1 MFTLKNGLCFID
13 GEFKRKNI
21 IIDGEKIVEISAA
34 EKGNIIDVSDCLLCG
49 SFIDLHTHAR
59 EPGYTN
65 KGTIKTESEA
75 AAHGGYTTC
84 FLMPNVKPVPCNREN
99 LELINNIIARD
110 SKIDLH
116 QIASI
121 TYDQSGK
128 GNKLSDMEKIKD
140 LCVGF
145 SDDGNGVVSSKTM
158 YEAMKI
164 ASKLDMPIIS
174 HSEDK
179 DLVCGGVVTTGEYGK
194 LHHLPMIDPLPE
206 ALEAERNCLLA
217 YKTGCRLH
225 ICHVSSLDTVRIVN
239 YYKNLGANITVE
251 VTPHQ
256 LTLCDMD
263 IKNSNYKMN
272 PPLSTPDVRDALVEA
287 LRNGKIDCISTDHAP
302 HTKEEKEAD
311 LLHAPFGIIGLET
324 AFPVLYTDLVKKGHL
339 ELKELL
345 ILLNKKPAQ
354 IMKLKENKLEV
365 GADANIVVVNLENE
379 YEITSDFFKSKAT
392 NSPYIGKKVY
402 GRIEKTYYK
411 GEAVYER

>member
-194 LHHLPMIDPLPE
+194 LHHLPMIDPLSE

-217 YKTGCRLH
+217 SKTGCRLH

-239 YYKNLGANITVE
+239 YYKSLGANITVE

-272 PPLSTPDVRDALVEA
+272 PPLSTPNVRDALVEA
-287 LRNGKIDCISTDHAP
+287 LRDGKIDCISTDHAP

>member
-1 MFTLKNGLCFID
+1 MSC
-13 GEFKRKNI
+13 
-21 IIDGEKIVEISAA
+21 
-34 EKGNIIDVSDCLLCG
+34 
-49 SFIDLHTHAR
+49 
-59 EPGYTN
+59 
-65 KGTIKTESEA
+65 IKS
-75 AAHGGYTTC
+75 
-84 FLMPNVKPVPCNREN
+84 
-99 LELINNIIARD
+99 
-110 SKIDLH
+110 
-116 QIASI
+116 
-121 TYDQSGK
+121 
-128 GNKLSDMEKIKD
+128 
-140 LCVGF
+140 
-145 SDDGNGVVSSKTM
+145 
-158 YEAMKI
+158 
-164 ASKLDMPIIS
+164 
-174 HSEDK
+174 
-179 DLVCGGVVTTGEYGK
+179 
-194 LHHLPMIDPLPE
+194 
-206 ALEAERNCLLA
+206 
-217 YKTGCRLH
+217 
-225 ICHVSSLDTVRIVN
+225 DTVRIVN

-379 YEITSDFFKSKAT
+379 YEITPDFFKSKAT

-402 GRIEKTYYK
+402 GRIEKHIIKEKLCMKDKKLVLKDGTVFEGISYAADKDFIGELVFNTSMVGYQEIATDPSYK
-411 GEAVYER
+411 GQIVVMTYPLIGNYGVNADDGESKKCHLVAMICHEYNDCPSNFRYTQTLSEMFWIRIVDFLEELIQDSLQE

>member
-194 LHHLPMIDPLPE
+194 LHHLPMIDPLSE
-206 ALEAERNCLLA
+206 ALEGERNCLLS

-263 IKNSNYKMN
+263 VKNSNYKMN

>member
-194 LHHLPMIDPLPE
+194 LHHLPMIDPLSE
-206 ALEAERNCLLA
+206 ALEGERNCLLA

-324 AFPVLYTDLVKKGHL
+324 AFPILYTDLVKKGHL

-411 GEAVYER
+411 GETVYER

>member
-194 LHHLPMIDPLPE
+194 LHHLPMIDPLSE
-206 ALEAERNCLLA
+206 ALEGERNCLLA

>member
-194 LHHLPMIDPLPE
+194 LHHLPMIDPLSE
-206 ALEAERNCLLA
+206 ALEAERNCLLS

>member
-34 EKGNIIDVSDCLLCG
+34 EKGNIIDASDCLLCG

-194 LHHLPMIDPLPE
+194 LHHLPMIDPLSE
-206 ALEAERNCLLA
+206 ALEGERNCLLA

>member
-194 LHHLPMIDPLPE
+194 LHYLPMIDPLSE
-206 ALEAERNCLLA
+206 ALEGERNCLLA

-239 YYKNLGANITVE
+239 YYKNLGANITIE

>member
-1 MFTLKNGLCFID
+1 
-13 GEFKRKNI
+13 
-21 IIDGEKIVEISAA
+21 
-34 EKGNIIDVSDCLLCG
+34 
-49 SFIDLHTHAR
+49 
-59 EPGYTN
+59 
-65 KGTIKTESEA
+65 
-75 AAHGGYTTC
+75 
-84 FLMPNVKPVPCNREN
+84 MPNVKPVPCNREN

-194 LHHLPMIDPLPE
+194 LHHLPMIDPLSE

-411 GEAVYER
+411 GETVYER

>member
-194 LHHLPMIDPLPE
+194 LHHLPMIDPLSE
-206 ALEAERNCLLA
+206 ALEGERNCLLA

-263 IKNSNYKMN
+263 VKNSNYKMN

>member
-128 GNKLSDMEKIKD
+128 GNKLSDMEKIKA

-194 LHHLPMIDPLPE
+194 LHYLPMIDPLSE

-239 YYKNLGANITVE
+239 YYKNLGANITIE

>member
-1 MFTLKNGLCFID
+1 MVFLFFGTIIP
-13 GEFKRKNI
+13 FKRNNI

-194 LHHLPMIDPLPE
+194 LHHLPMIDPLSE
-206 ALEAERNCLLA
+206 ALEGERNCLLA

-263 IKNSNYKMN
+263 VKNSNYKMN

>member
-194 LHHLPMIDPLPE
+194 LHHLPMIDPLSE

-217 YKTGCRLH
+217 CKTGCRLH

>member
-194 LHHLPMIDPLPE
+194 LHHLPMIDPLSE
-206 ALEAERNCLLA
+206 ALEGERNCLLA

-287 LRNGKIDCISTDHAP
+287 LRNVKIDCISTDHAP